1 MLIKIILAVV
11 LLVVVLV
18 VFIATRPSTFRI
30 SRSRTMA
37 ASPQVVYPSVN
48 DLHKWTEW
56 SPWEKLDPA
65 LKREYSGPP
74 VGTGSV
80 YGWTS
85 DDKKVGAGR
94 MTITDTRPAQGV
106 TIRLEFIKPF
116 AGTNNVQFDFV
127 PSGSGTNVTWTMTG
141 NKNFMMKAFCLFM
154 DMDKMVGP
162 DFEKGLASLDAATA
176 KDTSAANVAL
186 K

>member
-1 MLIKIILAVV
+1 MKIILVVV
-11 LLVVVLV
+11 LVVAVLV
-18 VFIATRPSTFRI
+18 VFIATRPATFRI

-37 ASPQVVYPSVN
+37 ASSQDVYPFVN

-74 VGTGSV
+74 AGIGTA
-80 YGWTS
+80 YAWTS

-94 MTITDTRPAQGV
+94 MTITDTRPAHAV
-106 TIRLEFIKPF
+106 TIRLEFIRPF
-116 AGTNNVQFDFV
+116 TGTNNVQFDFV
-127 PSGSGTNVTWTMTG
+127 PSAPGTNVTWTMTG
-141 NKNFMMKAFCLFM
+141 KKNFMMKAFCLFL

-162 DFEKGLASLDAATA
+162 DFERGLANLDAATA
-176 KDTSAANVAL
+176 KGTASTSPSP
-186 K
+186 